1 MFIFTKKNKAKHEQ
15 TPLDIYFS
23 LLEEAYG
30 NLPIPSDDWAGI
42 KNLLIEQYIKTYPQY
57 RKNVNDEISWRIQK
71 LEGAIGTI
79 REHYFEVAKA
89 LNKQPKFG

>member
-42 KNLLIEQYIKTYPQY
+42 KKLFVAQYVKDAN
-57 RKNVNDEISWRIQK
+57 KEIHFKIQK
-71 LEGAIGTI
+71 LEEAIDVI
-79 REHYFEVAKA
+79 REHYFEVAKV
-89 LNKQPKFG
+89 LEKQPKFG

>member
-15 TPLDIYFS
+15 TPLDLYFS

-42 KNLLIEQYIKTYPQY
+42 KKLFIARYVKEYPQY
-57 RKNVNDEISWRIQK
+57 AKNANKEINYKIQE
-71 LEGAIGTI
+71 LEEAIDVI
-79 REHYFEVAKA
+79 REHYFEIAKV
-89 LNKQPKFG
+89 LEKQPKFG